1 MIQGFTVFQ
10 TAIGPV
16 GLAWSDRGVAR
27 VQLPEE
33 TEAATRVRLLRY
45 LPPGVSETPPPPAPA
60 AAISRIV
67 ALLAGDRTDLKDIEL
82 DMDGVP
88 DFHRHVY
95 EATRAIP
102 PGQIRSYG
110 DVASAL
116 GAPGAARA
124 VGQALSRNPFAPIV
138 PCHRV
143 MAGNAKPG
151 GFSAFGGLSTKRQ
164 LLLIEGALPVEGLLW
179 S

>member
-1 MIQGFTVFQ
+1 MIQGFTMFP
-10 TAIGPV
+10 TAIGAV
-16 GLAWSDRGVAR
+16 GLAWSELGVAR
-27 VQLPEE
+27 VQLPAED
-33 TEAATRVRLLRY
+33 EAATLARLRRY
-45 LPPGVSETPPPPAPA
+45 LPPTASQSAPPPGPA
-60 AAISRIV
+60 AAVAGIV
-67 ALLAGDRTDLKDIEL
+67 ALLSGLKTDLKDVAL
-82 DMDGVP
+82 DMTGVSG
-88 DFHRHVY
+88 FHQRVY

-110 DVASAL
+110 EIAAML

-124 VGQALSRNPFAPIV
+124 VGQALGRNPFAPIV

-164 LLLIEGALPVEGLLW
+164 LLSIEGALPVEGLLW

>member
-1 MIQGFTVFQ
+1 MIQGFTLFQ
-10 TAIGPV
+10 TAIGAV

-27 VQLPEE
+27 VQLPEAS
-33 TEAATRVRLLRY
+33 EAATRARLLCH
-45 LPPGVSETPPPPAPA
+45 LPHGIRESTPPTAVSA
-60 AAISRIV
+60 AVAGIV
-67 ALLAGDRTDLKDIEL
+67 ALLSGKAIDLEDIEL
-82 DMDGVP
+82 DMTGVP
-88 DFHRHVY
+88 AFHQRVY
-95 EATRAIP
+95 GAARAIP

-110 DVASAL
+110 EIAAAL

-124 VGQALSRNPFAPIV
+124 VGQALGRNPFAPIV

-143 MAGNAKPG
+143 MGGHANPG

-164 LLLIEGALPVEGLLW
+164 LLSIEGALPLEGLLW